1 MTNLIKFNSDDYQNY
16 ISKVT
21 DLVKQINQCNQ
32 RIYGLHQDYINES
45 YLAYGE
51 HMKALMNNP
60 MDYVNLNSKYLNESS
75 SRYQRLFSKRYD
87 LFSELSSKLAENNTI
102 MFLFPVQIQ
111 EAIQQFRDSGKINTL
126 NPKAWAKFT
135 QMLTNR

>member
-1 MTNLIKFNSDDYQNY
+1 MTNLTKFNSDEYQSY
-16 ISKVT
+16 ISKIT
-21 DLVKQINQCNQ
+21 DLVRQINQCNQ
-32 RIYGLHQDYINES
+32 RIYGLHQDYVNES

-60 MDYVNLNSKYLNESS
+60 LDYINLNSKYLNESS

-87 LFSELSSKLAENNTI
+87 LFRELSNKLTDDNTI

-111 EAIQQFRDSGKINTL
+111 DAIQQFRDSGKITAL
-126 NPKAWAKFT
+126 NPETWAKFT
-135 QMLTNR
+135 QMLTDR